1 MEASGEVGQ
10 LVEAL
15 REAQPGRAA
24 VREQKAG
31 TVREL
36 EVGSCRDIWVIG
48 SHRQAGNQEAEW
60 LDGLEHEPDSGVSQN
75 LALFGRLMAKGEVA
89 RDHL

>member
-1 MEASGEVGQ
+1 
-10 LVEAL
+10 
-15 REAQPGRAA
+15 

-36 EVGSCRDIWVIG
+36 QVGARRDIWVIG
-48 SHRQAGNQEAEW
+48 SHRQAGKPQAEW
-60 LDGLEHEPDSGVSQN
+60 LDGLEHEPDSGVSQH